1 MLPPIR
7 GPVSRTA
14 SVKDYDGIAEQ
25 YARDVVDGRILAC
38 RWVKLACARQLRD
51 LERQGSDDFPYTYTP
66 SAGARY
72 CRAIELLPH
81 IKGKWAGTLIVLEP
95 WQIFGL
101 MAVFSWLG
109 ADGTEREGLR
119 RFRTTY
125 EEVPRKNAKSTKT
138 SGVGIC
144 MTVLDGEGGAECY
157 SAATS
162 RDQAKIVWAD
172 ARQMVLRSPGF
183 RNRFG
188 VEVGAHAITVP
199 ESASK
204 FVALSSEDGTL
215 DGLNIHF
222 AAVDELHAHKT
233 RGLYD
238 VLETATGARTQS
250 LLWNITT
257 AGSNKAGICYELR
270 TYAAKV
276 LEGVTVDETFYGIM
290 YTIDEGDDPFAE
302 SSWRKANPNYGVSV
316 MPDDIE
322 RLANKAKETPAAL
335 NNFLTKRLNVW
346 VNADTAWMPAGAWEK
361 CADRAL
367 SIGQFEH
374 QPCYAGADLATKDD
388 LASLGFVFPRMV
400 DGKPHYYVFTRN
412 YLPEA
417 AVERSGNSQYSGWA
431 RERRIIVTGENS
443 TDYDTI
449 QDDLRA
455 DKEQY
460 AIQAV
465 AYDPFQAHQF
475 ATQLFA
481 EGFPMIEVGATVKNF
496 SEPMKEFAA
505 AVVDG
510 RLHHDGDPLLA
521 WAVSNVVCHTDAKE
535 NIYPRKA
542 LPQNKIDPVVALL
555 MAFNRA
561 LLAPVEQDTGWLLE
575 MAWES

>member
-1 MLPPIR
+1 MADR
-7 GPVSRTA
+7 
-14 SVKDYDGIAEQ
+14 DYAAIAQQ
-25 YARDVVDGRILAC
+25 YAEDVVAGRILAC
-38 RWVKLACARQLRD
+38 RWTIAACKRQLAD
-51 LERQGSDDFPYTYTP
+51 LTRSDFPFTYEPTR
-66 SAGARY
+66 GARY

-81 IKGKWAGTLIVLEP
+81 IKGQWAGTLIRLEP
-95 WQIFGL
+95 WQVFGL
-101 MAVFSWLG
+101 MTVFSRVG
-109 ADGTEREGLR
+109 APGTERAGLR

-162 RDQAKIVWAD
+162 RDQAKIVWSD

-188 VEVGAHAITVP
+188 VAVGAHAITVP

-204 FVALSSEDGTL
+204 FIPLSSEDGTL

-270 TYAAKV
+270 HYACKV
-276 LEGVTVDETFYGIM
+276 LEGVTHDETFYAMI

-322 RLANKAKETPAAL
+322 RLANKARETPAAL

-361 CADRAL
+361 CKDEGL
-367 SIGQFEH
+367 KIDDFTN
-374 QPCYAGADLATKDD
+374 QPCYMGNDLATKDD
-388 LASLGFVFPRMV
+388 LASTGFVFPKV
-400 DGKPHYYVFTRN
+400 IEGKTHYYVFARN

-431 RERRIIVTGENS
+431 KEGRIVVTGENS
-443 TDYDTI
+443 TDYDRI

-455 DKEQY
+455 DKLRY
-460 AIQAV
+460 DIRSV
-465 AYDPFQAHQF
+465 GYDPFQAHQF

-510 RLHHDGDPLLA
+510 RLHHDGCPLLA
-521 WAVSNVVCHTDAKE
+521 WSISNVVCHVDAKE

-542 LPQNKIDPVVALL
+542 MPANKIDPVVALL

-561 LLAPVEQDTGWLLE
+561 MLEPVPVETGWMLDME
-575 MAWES
+575 WN

>member
-1 MLPPIR
+1 MGRDYAAIAR
-7 GPVSRTA
+7 EYA
-14 SVKDYDGIAEQ
+14 DSVIAGT
-25 YARDVVDGRILAC
+25 VLAC
-38 RWVKLACARQLRD
+38 RWTVLACRRQVND
-51 LERQGSDDFPYTYTP
+51 LTRQNTESFPYVYEP
-66 SAGARY
+66 ERGARF
-72 CRAIELLPH
+72 CRALELFPH
-81 IKGKWAGTLIVLEP
+81 IKGQWAGQMIRLEP
-95 WQIFGL
+95 WQIFLL
-101 MAVFSWLG
+101 MTVFSWVVAPG
-109 ADGTEREGLR
+109 AANAGQR

-125 EEVPRKNAKSTKT
+125 IEVPRKNAKSTIT

-188 VEVGAHAITVP
+188 VDVGAHAITVP
-199 ESASK
+199 DSASK
-204 FVALSSEDGTL
+204 FVPLSSEDGTL

-250 LLWNITT
+250 LVWNITT
-257 AGSNKAGICYELR
+257 AGVNKSGICYEIR
-270 TYAAKV
+270 TYATKI
-276 LEGVTVDETFYGIM
+276 LEGVTADETVFAVIYS
-290 YTIDEGDDPFAE
+290 IDEGDDPFAE

-316 MPDDIE
+316 LPDDIA
-322 RLANKAKETPAAL
+322 RLAQKASETPAAL

-346 VNADTAWMPAGAWEK
+346 VNADTAWMPAGAW
-361 CADRAL
+361 DRCGDKSL
-367 SIGQFEH
+367 SLAQFEH
-374 QPCYAGADLATKDD
+374 SPCYTGIDLATKDD
-388 LASLGFVFPRMV
+388 LASVGYVFPRMV

-412 YLPEA
+412 YLPERA
-417 AVERSGNSQYSGWA
+417 LEVSPNAQYSGWA
-431 RERRIIVTGENS
+431 REGRVIVTGENS
-443 TDYDTI
+443 TDYDRI

-455 DKEQY
+455 DRPKY
-460 AIQAV
+460 DIQSV

-510 RLHHDGDPLLA
+510 RLHHDGCPLLA
-521 WAVSNVVCHTDAKE
+521 WAISNVVCHIDAKE

-561 LLAPVEQDTGWLLE
+561 MLAPAPGSVYDADE
-575 MAWES
+575 MLVL